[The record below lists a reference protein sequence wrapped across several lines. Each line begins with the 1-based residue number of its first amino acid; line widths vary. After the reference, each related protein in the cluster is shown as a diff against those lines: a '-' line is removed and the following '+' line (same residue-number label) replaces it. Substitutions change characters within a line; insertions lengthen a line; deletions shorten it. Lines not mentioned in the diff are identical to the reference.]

1 MIATSIATWITSFYI
16 ISNNETKEMIHD
28 WKLKRIFET
37 KAKMNEYSNEY
48 LEKAKS
54 NIDIVA
60 IGMSNFLSLKRELLE
75 KKLSQNVQIRII
87 SCDNIEMLKQRE
99 KDETIDGN
107 GKVSGK
113 MKNEVEELTQWVN
126 KASKIGKVEI
136 KYHSTYPGFTYL
148 RIDDS
153 IFFGPNLPL
162 YKSQLNLAF
171 EFYIKGEGGKKL
183 NEYFENLWNNE
194 NMCSDELIWKED
206 ET

>member
-1 MIATSIATWITSFYI
+1 
-16 ISNNETKEMIHD
+16 MIHD

-87 SCDNIEMLKQRE
+87 SCDNVEMLKQRE

-113 MKNEVEELTQWVN
+113 
-126 KASKIGKVEI
+126 
-136 KYHSTYPGFTYL
+136 
-148 RIDDS
+148 
-153 IFFGPNLPL
+153 
-162 YKSQLNLAF
+162 
-171 EFYIKGEGGKKL
+171 
-183 NEYFENLWNNE
+183 
-194 NMCSDELIWKED
+194 
-206 ET
+206 